1 MRRIFTLF
9 FMLWGYLSTYA
20 QVDDPLIDII
30 KKEMKREF
38 EILSKE
44 EYKPYYI
51 AYSVDDYD
59 FYQLNVSKGS
69 VISENTDNGRLLSCQ
84 LKVGSYELDNTRD
97 VNGFG
102 VGFSGGISSV
112 PIPLVNDEAVITQYI
127 WSLTDKAY
135 KKSRDEY
142 KTVLNSDLGEKEVV
156 ADFSKGEQNKYIEPF
171 IENPINL
178 DKQAWRDFLIT
189 LTESF
194 MEVDNLISGNAY
206 LNVANERKYLISND
220 GSEIVQ
226 NFPRFELYVSASV
239 HAEDKT
245 EVPLYLTYYGIE
257 EADLPKQAKILED
270 VELLKEKLEL
280 LKTAPKADPY
290 TGPAIFSAD
299 VTGVFFHEIFGHRME
314 GHRLKYESDGQ
325 TFKDKLGESVLPKY
339 LSVVSD
345 PTMEKFDNKR
355 LTGFYK
361 YDDEGVKARKVT
373 LVENGKL
380 SNFLMSRTP
389 MEHFSNSNGH
399 GRSQTGLTP
408 VSRQSNLI
416 IKSTQ
421 NNSDEELKKKLIKLC
436 KKQNKPYG
444 YFFKKVTGGFTNTD
458 RYSPNSFNITPTEV
472 YRIYL
477 DGREELIRGV
487 DVIGTPLAMFSE
499 ISATGG
505 EYKTFYGYCGAESGS
520 IPVTATA
527 PAILVNK
534 IETQKKPSFEI
545 NLPILPSPEK
555 AKK

>member
-1 MRRIFTLF
+1 MIE
-9 FMLWGYLSTYA
+9 
-20 QVDDPLIDII
+20 II
-30 KKEMKREF
+30 KEELDREMEF
-38 EILSKE
+38 LSKE
-44 EYKPYYI
+44 EYKPYYL
-51 AYSVDDYD
+51 AYTVDDYE
-59 FYQLNVSKGS
+59 FYQLSISKGS
-69 VISENTDNGRLLSCQ
+69 IISENTDDGRVMSCQ
-84 LKVGSYELDNTRD
+84 LKVGSYELDNTHD
-97 VNGFG
+97 VSGYGNGYNSG
-102 VGFSGGISSV
+102 VNSV
-112 PIPLVNDEAVITQYI
+112 SIPITNEAQVIKQFM
-127 WSLTDKAY
+127 WSVTDKAY
-135 KKSRDEY
+135 KKARDDY
-142 KTVLNSDLGEKEVV
+142 KTVLNSDLGEKKIV
-156 ADFSKGEQNKYIEPF
+156 ADFSKGEENRYAEPF
-171 IENPINL
+171 LKKPIKLNKESWKQFLL
-178 DKQAWRDFLIT
+178 D
-189 LTESF
+189 LTNSLKDVE
-194 MEVDNLISGNAY
+194 NLISGDAY

-226 NFPRFELYVSASV
+226 NFPRFEVYISASEQ
-239 HAEDKT
+239 AEDKT
-245 EVPLYLTYYGIE
+245 AVPLYLSYYGLE
-257 EADLPKQAKILED
+257 ESDLPAKTAILKD
-270 VELLKEKLEL
+270 VEELKRKLEL
-280 LKTAPKADPY
+280 LKTAPKADPF

-299 VTGVFFHEIFGHRME
+299 VAGVFFHEIFGHRME

-339 LSVVSD
+339 LSVISD
-345 PTMEKFDNKR
+345 PTMERFENIR

-361 YDDEGVKARKVT
+361 YDDEGVKARKVA
-373 LVENGKL
+373 LVEEGKL

-421 NNSDEELKKKLIKLC
+421 DNTDEELKKKLIKLC
-436 KKQNKPYG
+436 KKQKKPYG
-444 YFFKKVTGGFTNTD
+444 YFFKEVTGGFTNTD
-458 RYSPNSFNITPTEV
+458 RYSPNTFNITPTEV

-505 EYKTFYGYCGAESGS
+505 EYRTFFGYCGAESGS

-545 NLPILPSPEK
+545 NLPILPRPEK
-555 AKK
+555 NQ